1 VHPLHHASGST
12 APWLTP
18 PDPAAVR
25 QAIAKTDALGVKAIY
40 LTGGQPFSHR
50 AMLPLLSRSREVAPG
65 RGSGPGDTRP
75 ALKPK

>member
-50 AMLPLLSRSREVAPG
+50 AMFRSFRAAA
-65 RGSGPGDTRP
+65 RWRP
-75 ALKPK
+75 AVGQGPAILVPL